1 MRRMIAPEEMKG
13 GSIADAT
20 KTTKGK
26 VQVGNNINVNDG
38 VISSPLATADDY
50 GVTTFNEVR
59 GYVVSDLDGTTGQTI
74 TDAIAGNITD
84 DLAIGMAVDNKITS
98 GITGKQDKLVSGTN
112 IKTIN
117 NTSLLG
123 PGNIDIS
130 SGGTYTLPVATDTVL
145 GGVKAIAK
153 TTETSEVAVDSDGK
167 LWATA
172 GGSTTGLTL
181 EKIEFDDLAVGTD
194 ISALFNSD
202 DTPKKIIYVRNL
214 YLTTT
219 NTGTLCKCS
228 DWNISKDSD
237 NNWILTAAMPYSV
250 AGSSGTLVY
259 WRCSGKLLQTAYN
272 IYSARIA
279 NPNNSGKW
287 NPLNEKIEFYVI
299 KEE

>member
-1 MRRMIAPEEMKG
+1 MRRMIVPEEMKG

-38 VISSPLATADDY
+38 VISSPLATADGY

-84 DLAIGMAVDNKITS
+84 DLAIGMAVDAKVTA
-98 GITGKQDKLVSGTN
+98 GVAGKQNTLTAGTN
-112 IKTIN
+112 ITIQ
-117 NTSLLG
+117 
-123 PGNIDIS
+123 DDVIS
-130 SGGTYTLPVATDTVL
+130 ATGGSSYTLPVATDTVL

-181 EKIEFDDLAVGTD
+181 EKIEFDALGIGTD

-202 DTPKKIIYVRNL
+202 DTPKKIIMVRNL
-214 YLTTT
+214 YLATSTSGSLYKYA
-219 NTGTLCKCS
+219 NL
-228 DWNISKDSD
+228 NISKDED
-237 NNWILTAAMPYSV
+237 NN
-250 AGSSGTLVY
+250 
-259 WRCSGKLLQTAYN
+259 
-272 IYSARIA
+272 
-279 NPNNSGKW
+279 
-287 NPLNEKIEFYVI
+287 
-299 KEE
+299 

>member
-50 GVTTFNEVR
+50 GVTTFNEVK
-59 GYVVSDLDGTTGQTI
+59 GYVVSDLDGTTDQTI
-74 TDAIAGNITD
+74 TDAIAGNITN

-98 GITGKQDKLVSGTN
+98 GITSKQDKLVSGTN

-123 PGNIDIS
+123 SGNIDIS
-130 SGGTYTLPVATDTVL
+130 SGSTYTLPVATDTVL

-153 TTETSEVAVDSDGK
+153 TSETSEVAVDSDGK

-172 GGSTTGLTL
+172 SGSTTGLTL
-181 EKIEFDDLAVGTD
+181 EKIEFDALGIGTD
-194 ISALFNSD
+194 ISTLFNSD
-202 DTPKKIIYVRNL
+202 DTPKKIIMVRNL
-214 YLTTT
+214 YLATSTSGPLYKYT
-219 NTGTLCKCS
+219 NL
-228 DWNISKDSD
+228 NISKDGD
-237 NNWILTAAMPYSV
+237 NN
-250 AGSSGTLVY
+250 
-259 WRCSGKLLQTAYN
+259 
-272 IYSARIA
+272 
-279 NPNNSGKW
+279 
-287 NPLNEKIEFYVI
+287 
-299 KEE
+299 